1 MCMYLQTCA
10 CMYRTHAGS
19 LSRARFSLSHTH
31 THPPRL
37 LEDLS
42 LSYTHIHPGGP
53 MFFFSHTHTHA
64 LAPRWPKGKME
75 VGESDAECA
84 IREVYEEIGFN
95 ITRRLRASN
104 AISLA
109 IRQHDANGIK
119 TANTLTLFII
129 PGVSE
134 KTPFRAR
141 TLGEISAIEWFPLSQ
156 LPAGAAVT
164 GSVEVKREE
173 SACGWLGLSWG
184 PCESG

>member
-1 MCMYLQTCA
+1 
-10 CMYRTHAGS
+10 
-19 LSRARFSLSHTH
+19 
-31 THPPRL
+31 
-37 LEDLS
+37 
-42 LSYTHIHPGGP
+42 

-164 GSVEVKREE
+164 GSVGGEKGGKRLWLVGPVMGPLREWVAKVK
-173 SACGWLGLSWG
+173 LSRHRRKKLLQQQQQQHQQQQPSLPTTATHPG
-184 PCESG
+184 G

>member
-1 MCMYLQTCA
+1 
-10 CMYRTHAGS
+10 
-19 LSRARFSLSHTH
+19 
-31 THPPRL
+31 
-37 LEDLS
+37 
-42 LSYTHIHPGGP
+42 
-53 MFFFSHTHTHA
+53 
-64 LAPRWPKGKME
+64 ME
-75 VGESDAECA
+75 AGESDAECA

-156 LPAGAAVT
+156 LPASAAVT
-164 GSVEVKREE
+164 GSVGGGKGGKRLWMVGPVMGPLREWVAKVKLSRHRRKKLLQQQQQQQQPPPLLPPPPPQQSIEHAGEVGR
-173 SACGWLGLSWG
+173 G
-184 PCESG
+184 ESGGGGGGGGGEQVQGFVSVN